1 MYDRKAKEAIKW
13 LLTNTCAD
21 RMDNIQETLHIT
33 SLHVRT
39 FGWFMYATI
48 HLHGFISVYTKVM
61 LVCIYGKVNVLEIV
75 SFHGQIN
82 QYAFSHVV
90 TSVGLM
96 IKN

>member
-1 MYDRKAKEAIKW
+1 
-13 LLTNTCAD
+13 
-21 RMDNIQETLHIT
+21 
-33 SLHVRT
+33 
-39 FGWFMYATI
+39 MYASI
-48 HLHGFISVYTKVM
+48 HLHGFISVCTKVI